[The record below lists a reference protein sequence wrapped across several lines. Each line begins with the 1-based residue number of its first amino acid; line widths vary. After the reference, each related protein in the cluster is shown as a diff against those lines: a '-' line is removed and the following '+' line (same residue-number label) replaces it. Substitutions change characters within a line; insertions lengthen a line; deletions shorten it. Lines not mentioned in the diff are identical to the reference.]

1 MKKIIAFAMSALLA
15 VSSVA
20 LPVSAQP
27 AVPVISEVLTGP
39 ARAVT
44 VEELAQVRIKAFDS
58 EESGGAVTGTVVA
71 EAQQAMAAVDA
82 RAVTGIPLPVLAHVT
97 ASTIVFEKV
106 DDDYTYSVSDG
117 YWVTDSSSNAIYNL
131 KPNTE
136 YQCFLYRDGDPF
148 HPGESITVVTGDRVP
163 CLNTPKVPMVI
174 GHTHDSITLEDR
186 VGYEYRIEGGTWQN
200 SPVFTGLKPET
211 EYTFYQRI
219 KQSNTE
225 LASEE
230 SQPLVAKTGFLG
242 PSSAVNMET
251 LRSFI
256 DTNGFVDED
265 GYKTVAFVITD
276 EFATDYYFL
285 MVLREEDILFD
296 VFSYSEQSDVL
307 LFNTEFPL
315 SSSTSHMRLDFSAA
329 LYSGNECVDYAEDY
343 MYSFMNEYKIGDPV
357 TNASSSAYLSSQDLC
372 ALWSQTA
379 LMLFGFWDEFLYT
392 SFGFGFRGLG
402 FVATEGYGDLFC
414 HGPLQAHF
422 GETELLYAHEADCGV
437 DASNGDPYCTLCG
450 QKIKDTYKEPSFAT
464 HRYSGCNEKCDN
476 CDMLRVVPHM
486 YTFAC
491 DTKCNYC
498 GLVRTEAFAP
508 HSYGADHTCTKCGEK
523 QLLIGDISGD
533 GKVNMGDVSRA
544 YAHTTGK
551 MLLTDPNALAAA
563 DTNGDGKINLGD
575 TSRILSHVRGTKLLW

>member
-1 MKKIIAFAMSALLA
+1 M
-15 VSSVA
+15 
-20 LPVSAQP
+20 
-27 AVPVISEVLTGP
+27 
-39 ARAVT
+39 
-44 VEELAQVRIKAFDS
+44 
-58 EESGGAVTGTVVA
+58 
-71 EAQQAMAAVDA
+71 
-82 RAVTGIPLPVLAHVT
+82 AHVT

-265 GYKTVAFVITD
+265 GNKTVAFVITD

-329 LYSGNECVDYAEDY
+329 LYSGDECVDYAEDY

-372 ALWSQTA
+372 SL
-379 LMLFGFWDEFLYT
+379 
-392 SFGFGFRGLG
+392 
-402 FVATEGYGDLFC
+402 
-414 HGPLQAHF
+414 
-422 GETELLYAHEADCGV
+422 
-437 DASNGDPYCTLCG
+437 
-450 QKIKDTYKEPSFAT
+450 
-464 HRYSGCNEKCDN
+464 
-476 CDMLRVVPHM
+476 
-486 YTFAC
+486 
-491 DTKCNYC
+491 
-498 GLVRTEAFAP
+498 
-508 HSYGADHTCTKCGEK
+508 
-523 QLLIGDISGD
+523 
-533 GKVNMGDVSRA
+533 
-544 YAHTTGK
+544 
-551 MLLTDPNALAAA
+551 
-563 DTNGDGKINLGD
+563 
-575 TSRILSHVRGTKLLW
+575 

>member
-44 VEELAQVRIKAFDS
+44 AEELAQVRIKAFVS
-58 EESGGAVTGTVVA
+58 EESFCEGGAVTGTVVA

-296 VFSYSEQSDVL
+296 VFS
-307 LFNTEFPL
+307 
-315 SSSTSHMRLDFSAA
+315 
-329 LYSGNECVDYAEDY
+329 
-343 MYSFMNEYKIGDPV
+343 
-357 TNASSSAYLSSQDLC
+357 
-372 ALWSQTA
+372 
-379 LMLFGFWDEFLYT
+379 
-392 SFGFGFRGLG
+392 
-402 FVATEGYGDLFC
+402 
-414 HGPLQAHF
+414 
-422 GETELLYAHEADCGV
+422 
-437 DASNGDPYCTLCG
+437 
-450 QKIKDTYKEPSFAT
+450 
-464 HRYSGCNEKCDN
+464 
-476 CDMLRVVPHM
+476 
-486 YTFAC
+486 
-491 DTKCNYC
+491 
-498 GLVRTEAFAP
+498 
-508 HSYGADHTCTKCGEK
+508 
-523 QLLIGDISGD
+523 
-533 GKVNMGDVSRA
+533 
-544 YAHTTGK
+544 
-551 MLLTDPNALAAA
+551 
-563 DTNGDGKINLGD
+563 
-575 TSRILSHVRGTKLLW
+575 